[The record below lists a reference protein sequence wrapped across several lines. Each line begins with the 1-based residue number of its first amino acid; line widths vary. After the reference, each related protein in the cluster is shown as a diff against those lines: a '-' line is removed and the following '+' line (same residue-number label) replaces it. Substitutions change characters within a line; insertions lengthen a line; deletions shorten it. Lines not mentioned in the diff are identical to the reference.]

1 MKEPSDVKDYV
12 DALHEHRR
20 ALLESLGNDTKNYF
34 SYLDDVMIKYKQR
47 IKNKPASRS
56 AQS

>member
-20 ALLESLGNDTKNYF
+20 ALLERLGNNTEKYF
-34 SYLDDVMIKYKQR
+34 FYLDDVMLKYKQR
-47 IKNKPASRS
+47 IKNKSLNLS
-56 AQS
+56 TQS